1 MDPLEPLPP
10 QRLVAA
16 LRALGDE
23 TRLRIL
29 GLLARR
35 PHCAQELVEVLELSA
50 PTISHHIGALRAAD
64 LVRARKDPPYL
75 MYTLHE
81 PTLRAVGGALA
92 SGRDL
97 GALLELP
104 GEDRASAR
112 ILRDAFDDDGRLRE
126 LPGRKRARAVVLRW
140 LAQRFETGHIYPER
154 EVNRILLQFHDDVAV
169 LRHQLLEQGWMR
181 REGGVYRRVEE
192 AEFQ

>member
-1 MDPLEPLPP
+1 MEPLEPLSLD
-10 QRLVAA
+10 RLVCV
-16 LRALGDE
+16 LRALGE
-23 TRLRIL
+23 GNRLRIV

-35 PHCAQELVEVLELSA
+35 PHCAQELVEVLELSP
-50 PTISHHIGALRAAD
+50 PTVSHHVGALRAAG
-64 LVRARKDPPYL
+64 LIRTRKDPPYL
-75 MYTLHE
+75 MYSLNE
-81 PTLRAVGGALA
+81 PALRAAGGALA

-112 ILRDAFDDDGRLRE
+112 ILREAFDDEGRLRE
-126 LPGRKRARAVVLRW
+126 IPARKRARAVVLRW
-140 LAQRFETGHIYPER
+140 LAQRFETGRIYPER
-154 EVNRILLQFHDDVAV
+154 EVNRILLQFHDDVAI

-192 AEFQ
+192 AEIQ